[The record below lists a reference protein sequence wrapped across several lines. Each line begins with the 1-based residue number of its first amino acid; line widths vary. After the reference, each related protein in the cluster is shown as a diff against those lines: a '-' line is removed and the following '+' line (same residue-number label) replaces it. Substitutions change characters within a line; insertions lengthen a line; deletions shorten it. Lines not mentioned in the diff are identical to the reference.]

1 MDGSDVTLT
10 APADY
15 EISLDNATFTSE
27 ITLTA
32 YDGTATDIY
41 VRLIAG
47 LAAGTY
53 DNEDITNAGGGSVTL
68 NVTCNGSVT
77 GVLPNLFFSEYVEGS
92 SNNKAVEIIN
102 ISGSDVD
109 LTAGNYVVLIY
120 ANGSNSVTN
129 TIALTGTLLSEDVF
143 VLANSSAGATL
154 LGLADQTSSSLTFNG
169 DDALVLRVGGALGN
183 ILDVVGQIGFDP
195 GTFWGTE
202 PNTTLDHTLRRQNT
216 DCYW

>member
-1 MDGSDVTLT
+1 MQTSKTIINYIRFYLNLSYVFGNGPSTSQLYTLTGTDLDGSDVTLT

-32 YDGTATDIY
+32 YDGTATDIH

-47 LAAGTY
+47 LAAGIY

-109 LTAGNYVVLIY
+109 LTTGQLCSTDLCKWVQL
-120 ANGSNSVTN
+120 SN
-129 TIALTGTLLSEDVF
+129 
-143 VLANSSAGATL
+143 
-154 LGLADQTSSSLTFNG
+154 
-169 DDALVLRVGGALGN
+169 
-183 ILDVVGQIGFDP
+183 
-195 GTFWGTE
+195 
-202 PNTTLDHTLRRQNT
+202 
-216 DCYW
+216 